1 MAARAD
7 VVERYVSRRFAR
19 MTDATPDLTEQ
30 VLAPGVDLA
39 LAQLVFP
46 MVYEELRRMARHAL
60 GNEKPGHTLDTISL
74 VHKAY
79 LRLVDSA

>member
-7 VVERYVSRRFAR
+7 VVERHVSRRFAR

-39 LAQLVFP
+39 LAQLVSP
-46 MVYEELRRMARHAL
+46 MVYEELRRMARH
-60 GNEKPGHTLDTISL
+60 
-74 VHKAY
+74 V
-79 LRLVDSA
+79 LRCG